1 VHGGECG
8 VRLLGGK
15 LAKRGERKVAAGHGT
30 GNGLE
35 RADFRRRQSEPR
47 QPRRARTQD
56 GRRIERVE
64 SRGEPSPDRVGARD
78 RKLLRHDD
86 GRKPGEPVRPPA
98 QRRSPGRGHKSDKP
112 GIDFS
117 ERAKSGVE
125 IGLSVNV

>member
-1 VHGGECG
+1 MALSA
-8 VRLLGGK
+8 RIF
-15 LAKRGERKVAAGHGT
+15 AADSP
-30 GNGLE
+30 N
-35 RADFRRRQSEPR
+35 RAAAPGAQ
-47 QPRRARTQD
+47 QD